1 MNMTRLTIFILGL
14 TAAVVPA
21 GASLSYQSSQT
32 TFSNQATVTD
42 DLTLSSLITFTGV
55 LSQFG
60 SVANDEYVD
69 PTTGVEFIAF
79 NSNGTANKAFSSV
92 SGGVLSTALNQGDTI
107 EVILPAGVY
116 GVAANFTTAFPSG
129 VTLCM
134 DPTSASFSSCDS
146 GGTFIVDG
154 GSGFVGTL
162 NDNPTPAPMT
172 TIWLNPEGGS
182 EAGTDLQSFEIATQG
197 DAEAPE
203 VATMLMLGSGLIF
216 IALLRRRTRL
226 FGFLNG

>member
-21 GASLSYQSSQT
+21 RASVSYQSSQT
-32 TFSNQATVTD
+32 TFTTQATVTD
-42 DLTLSSLITFTGV
+42 NLTVSSLTTFTGV

-60 SVANDEYVD
+60 SVANDEYID

-79 NSNGTANKAFSSV
+79 NNSGTANKAFSSV
-92 SGGVLSTALNQGDTI
+92 SGGILSTAADQGDDI
-107 EVILPAGVY
+107 EIILPAGVY
-116 GVAANFTTAFPSG
+116 GFAFNFTTTFPSG
-129 VTLCM
+129 DNVCVDVTVNGC
-134 DPTSASFSSCDS
+134 S
-146 GGTFIVDG
+146 GGPYFSPESGTAFAGALSDG
-154 GSGFVGTL
+154 AAL
-162 NDNPTPAPMT
+162 T
-172 TIWLNPEGGS
+172 TIWIHPTTEQD
-182 EAGTDLQSFEIATQG
+182 TDLQSFEIATQG